1 LAADL
6 QTGVEGSTLELYR
19 SVLSLRRAHGLG
31 SGTFQWA
38 EEHDPANGVL
48 AFRNRDVLVVVN
60 MGTATLPVPAGLRA
74 ELTSDGGSG
83 SDSIAPD
90 SAAYLVSQ

>member
-1 LAADL
+1 MLA
-6 QTGVEGSTLELYR
+6 LELYR
-19 SVLSLRRAHGLG
+19 SVLALRRAHRLG

-48 AFRNRDVLVVVN
+48 AFRNRDVLVVIN
-60 MGTATLPVPAGLRA
+60 MAAKALPIPAGLHV
-74 ELTSDGGSG
+74 ELSSDGGSG
-83 SDSIAPD
+83 NDAIAPD